1 MFGGGVAH
9 RKKKCSNVAHP
20 FTHSLCTQKLFLCS
34 IQREKFTLR
43 LTQADKL
50 HTAVFPKKVMC
61 GIMRVT
67 LEMSIHYLLG

>member
-1 MFGGGVAH
+1 MLECG
-9 RKKKCSNVAHP
+9 P
-20 FTHSLCTQKLFLCS
+20 PIYTYSLCTQKLFLCS